1 MDPSS
6 KGPIEGPDAPP
17 AIPETG
23 SQERLTLGSLQGLDG
38 GYERTSME
46 RLGSNDLGTDDDR
59 ASCVSSLSSTYLDRP
74 QSPTSL
80 REAEVAEDSTSFGSR
95 YRGSSSSM
103 TSMILPAAVEAYN
116 NIFDGGLFSPESDNI
131 VDLDKDA
138 NTCSGVIQTFSE
150 SRGMMPGVFQRMR
163 LAQTID
169 AHDGAIYALKFSP
182 DGKYLATA
190 GEDGKIV
197 VWVVGQLQNFE
208 DDGEESPSPSVSGNT
223 SDSRSRNSAT
233 PGGGHGSDQG
243 GSGGGGSGGGDD
255 TCIHSGS
262 GSGSGELDPNSSIAS
277 SDREG
282 SDAQDLLDCN
292 IVICPSPYRVYSGHD
307 ESVLD
312 VAWSG
317 SSFLLSA
324 SADMCVR
331 LWRLEDRAK
340 SLKLFKHDD
349 IVTSVDFHPT
359 NDTLFVSGCFD
370 GKVTLWDNIQ
380 GNLHDFSKNKDA
392 AVTSVSFAPDG
403 TQFIAG
409 LKDGHIQTY
418 GVKFSADKIQIVKG
432 ATESLRDRGGKY
444 ADGRKVTGIVFD
456 PAFSSIASSP
466 STLRY
471 CVTTNDSNIRLVES
485 VNSAFNYT
493 CKFKGGKNS
502 NLQIKATFSE
512 DGKYIICSTEN
523 GKVLVWE
530 SDTES
535 VDTSCASRLGT
546 KKPLPGVRRNESY
559 EWFQCTGKNYDA
571 RGKKMSVPCTS
582 AIFAPAAAVHRL
594 LESAVEIQRRTLSK
608 RFEAMTSSSSPE
620 KASSTSTNAP
630 ESTRTVLPEDWE
642 LSTSL
647 IATADCDGR
656 LRLWIRKIVSE

>member
-1 MDPSS
+1 MDPGSE
-6 KGPIEGPDAPP
+6 GPIEGPGA
-17 AIPETG
+17 
-23 SQERLTLGSLQGLDG
+23 ERLTLGSLQGLDG

-74 QSPTSL
+74 QSPASM
-80 REAEVAEDSTSFGSR
+80 REAEAGEDSTLESR

-116 NIFDGGLFSPESDNI
+116 YIFDGGSFSPESGNP

-138 NTCSGVIQTFSE
+138 NACSGVIQTFSE

-208 DDGEESPSPSVSGNT
+208 DDGEDSPAPSVSGNT

-255 TCIHSGS
+255 TFIHS

-282 SDAQDLLDCN
+282 SDVQDLLDCN

-312 VAWSG
+312 IAWSG

-432 ATESLRDRGGKY
+432 ATERLRDRGGKY

-456 PAFSSIASSP
+456 PAFTSSP

-493 CKFKGGKNS
+493 CKLKGGKNS

-530 SDTES
+530 SDMES

-546 KKPLPGVRRNESY
+546 KKSLPGVRRNESF

-608 RFEAMTSSSSPE
+608 RFEAMASSSSPG
-620 KASSTSTNAP
+620 KASTTSTSAP
-630 ESTRTVLPEDWE
+630 EISRTVLPEDWE
-642 LSTSL
+642 LSTSI